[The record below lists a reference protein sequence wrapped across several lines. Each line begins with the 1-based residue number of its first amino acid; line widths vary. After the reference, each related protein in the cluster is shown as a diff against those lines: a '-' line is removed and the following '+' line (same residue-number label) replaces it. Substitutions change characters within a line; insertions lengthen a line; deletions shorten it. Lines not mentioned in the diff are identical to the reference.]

1 MLVPLAA
8 VVAARRPATAR
19 PVPRRWPRGR
29 RLPAAAALAALLAVA
44 GCGTSPS
51 GSPAATFHAP
61 PSAGASGTAATGAS
75 PSARAGGDITLN
87 FAGDVH
93 FEDRV
98 AKLLDDPASTFG
110 PIVSTLSDADLT
122 MVNMETAV
130 TSRGTAQPKQ
140 FHFRTTPVA
149 FDAIK
154 AAGIDVVTLANNHVL
169 DYGQV
174 GLADT
179 LAAVKAAKFPYV
191 GIGNNATEAWT
202 PYIADVKGKK
212 IAILGVSQVDELQST
227 WVATDS
233 RPGEAHAID
242 QTRTL
247 NAIKAAR
254 QKADLVLVFMHWGT
268 EGNGC
273 PNAAQKALAPKM
285 AAAGA
290 DITIGAHAHT
300 LQGSG
305 WLGKTFVA
313 YGMANFLWWM
323 NSYSTE
329 TGILRLTLHP
339 DAPLTSE
346 FIPAIVSSTG
356 QPVLATGADKDRI
369 AQRYASLR
377 ACAGLS
383 AAPS

>member
-1 MLVPLAA
+1 MVALCGLLAA
-8 VVAARRPATAR
+8 SGCGTA
-19 PVPRRWPRGR
+19 PVPRFHPAPGAGTSG
-29 RLPAAAALAALLAVA
+29 PAAAAA
-44 GCGTSPS
+44 
-51 GSPAATFHAP
+51 
-61 PSAGASGTAATGAS
+61 AS
-75 PSARAGGDITLN
+75 PSPSVGGDITLN

-98 AKLLDDPASTFG
+98 AKLLGNPATTFG

-130 TSRGTAQPKQ
+130 TSRGTPQPKE

-149 FDAIK
+149 FDAIR

-179 LAAVKAAKFPYV
+179 LAAVHAANFPYV
-191 GIGNNATEAWT
+191 GIGNNATQAWT
-202 PYIADVKGKK
+202 PYVANVKGRR

-227 WVATDS
+227 WVATDT
-233 RPGEAHAID
+233 RAGEAHAID
-242 QTRTL
+242 ETRTL

-254 QKADLVLVFMHWGT
+254 QQADLVLVFMHWGT

-290 DITIGAHAHT
+290 DIIIGAHAHT

-305 WLGKTFVA
+305 WLGRTFVA
-313 YGMANFLWWM
+313 YGMANFLWYGD
-323 NSYSTE
+323 SYSTE
-329 TGILRLTLHP
+329 TGILHLTLHP
-339 DAPLTSE
+339 NAPLTAQ
-346 FIPAIVSSTG
+346 FFPATVSSTG

-369 AQRYASLR
+369 ANRYASLR
-377 ACAGLS
+377 ACAGLT
-383 AAPS
+383 ATPS

>member
-1 MLVPLAA
+1 VLRSGW
-8 VVAARRPATAR
+8 ARRVASLVALGGLLTASGCGAA
-19 PVPRRWPRGR
+19 PVPVFHPPPG
-29 RLPAAAALAALLAVA
+29 A
-44 GCGTSPS
+44 GPS
-51 GSPAATFHAP
+51 GS
-61 PSAGASGTAATGAS
+61 ATGSAAS
-75 PSARAGGDITLN
+75 PSPSVGGDITLN

-93 FEDRV
+93 FQDRV
-98 AKLLDDPASTFG
+98 AKLLDNPATAFG

-122 MVNMETAV
+122 MVNLETAV
-130 TSRGTAQPKQ
+130 TSRGTPQPKE

-154 AAGIDVVTLANNHVL
+154 AAGIDVVTFANNHVL
-169 DYGQV
+169 DYGQA

-179 LAAVKAAKFPYV
+179 LAAVKAANFPYV

-202 PYIADVKGKK
+202 PYIVNVKGKR
-212 IAILGVSQVDELQST
+212 IAIIGVSQVDELQST

-247 NAIKAAR
+247 GAIKAAK
-254 QKADLVLVFMHWGT
+254 QQADLVLVFMHWGT

-290 DITIGAHAHT
+290 DIIIGAHAHT

-313 YGMANFLWWM
+313 YGMANFLWWE

-339 DAPLTSE
+339 NAPLTAQ
-346 FIPAIVSSTG
+346 FFPAIVSSTG
-356 QPVLATGADKDRI
+356 QPVLATGADSERI
-369 AQRYASLR
+369 ANRYASLR
-377 ACAGLS
+377 ACAGLA

>member
-1 MLVPLAA
+1 MAALAA
-8 VVAARRPATAR
+8 VVALTGCGTAAPTR
-19 PVPRRWPRGR
+19 PVPVFD
-29 RLPAAAALAALLAVA
+29 PA
-44 GCGTSPS
+44 
-51 GSPAATFHAP
+51 
-61 PSAGASGTAATGAS
+61 PSAVPVSAS
-75 PSARAGGDITLN
+75 PSPSTSGDITLN

-93 FEDRV
+93 FQDRV
-98 AKLLDDPASTFG
+98 AQLLTDPATTFG
-110 PIVSTLSDADLT
+110 PIASTLADADLT

-130 TSRGTAQPKQ
+130 TSRGTAEPKE
-140 FHFRTTPVA
+140 FHFRTTPAA

-154 AAGIDVVTLANNHVL
+154 AAGIDVVTFANNHVL

-179 LAAVKAAKFPYV
+179 LAAVKAANFPYV
-191 GIGNNATEAWT
+191 GIGRNATEAWA
-202 PYIADVKGKK
+202 PYLVTIKGRR

-227 WVATDS
+227 WVATDT

-247 NAIKAAR
+247 AAIKAAK
-254 QKADLVLVFMHWGT
+254 QQADLVLVFMHWGT

-273 PNAAQKALAPKM
+273 PNTAQKALAPKL

-290 DITIGAHAHT
+290 DIIIGAHAHT

-305 WLGKTFVA
+305 WLGHTFVA
-313 YGMANFLWWM
+313 YGMANFLWWE

-329 TGILRLTLHP
+329 TGILHLTLP
-339 DAPLTSE
+339 PTGPLTAQ
-346 FIPAIVSSTG
+346 FLPAIVSPTG
-356 QPVLATGADKDRI
+356 QPVLATGADKERI
-369 AQRYASLR
+369 ANRYASLR
-377 ACAGLS
+377 ACAGLA

>member
-1 MLVPLAA
+1 VLL
-8 VVAARRPATAR
+8 TSAR
-19 PVPRRWPRGR
+19 PVSRRI
-29 RLPAAAALAALLAVA
+29 AVLAALGGVLTVA
-44 GCGTSPS
+44 GCGTSPAGSPVPVFHPAPASAS
-51 GSPAATFHAP
+51 GSP
-61 PSAGASGTAATGAS
+61 SGPTGS
-75 PSARAGGDITLN
+75 SSGSSSGPTGSGSGSAGGDITLN

-93 FEDRV
+93 FQDRV
-98 AKLLDDPASTFG
+98 AKLLDNPATAFG

-130 TSRGTAQPKQ
+130 TSRGTAQPKE

-179 LAAVKAAKFPYV
+179 LAAVKAANFPYV

-202 PYIADVKGKK
+202 PYIANVKGKK
-212 IAILGVSQVDELQST
+212 IAIVGVSQVDELQST
-227 WVATDS
+227 WVATDT

-242 QTRTL
+242 PTRTL
-247 NAIKAAR
+247 NAIKAAKR
-254 QKADLVLVFMHWGT
+254 QADLVLVFMHWGT

-273 PNAAQKALAPKM
+273 PNALQKALAPKM

-290 DITIGAHAHT
+290 DIIIGAHAHT

-305 WLGKTFVA
+305 WLGRTFVA
-313 YGMANFLWWM
+313 YGMANFLWWE

-339 DAPLTSE
+339 DAPLTAQ
-346 FIPAIVSSTG
+346 FFPAIVSSTG

-369 AQRYASLR
+369 AKRYASLR
-377 ACAGLS
+377 ACAGLT

>member
-1 MLVPLAA
+1 VLVPRVA
-8 VVAARRPATAR
+8 AARRIA
-19 PVPRRWPRGR
+19 V
-29 RLPAAAALAALLAVA
+29 LAALGGVLVAA
-44 GCGTSPS
+44 GCGTGPVPVFHPATGASAAASAPSRAPS
-51 GSPAATFHAP
+51 GSP
-61 PSAGASGTAATGAS
+61 S
-75 PSARAGGDITLN
+75 AGGDITLN

-93 FEDRV
+93 FQDRV
-98 AKLLDDPASTFG
+98 AKLLDDPATAFG
-110 PIVSTLSDADLT
+110 PIASTLGDADLT
-122 MVNMETAV
+122 MVNLETAV
-130 TSRGTAQPKQ
+130 TSRGTAQPKE

-154 AAGIDVVTLANNHVL
+154 AAGIDVVTFANNHVL

-174 GLADT
+174 GLSDT
-179 LAAVKAAKFPYV
+179 LTAVKSARFPYV

-202 PYIADVKGKK
+202 PYIADVKGRK
-212 IAILGVSQVDELQST
+212 IAIIGVSQVDELQST

-242 QTRTL
+242 VTRTL
-247 NAIKAAR
+247 GAIRAAKR
-254 QKADLVLVFMHWGT
+254 QADLVLVFMHWGT

-290 DITIGAHAHT
+290 DIIIGAHAHT

-339 DAPLTSE
+339 DAPLTAQ

-356 QPVLATGADKDRI
+356 QPVLATGADKERI
-369 AQRYASLR
+369 ANRYASLR
-377 ACAGLS
+377 ACAGLA